1 MRARSRRRASG
12 TSDHS
17 GRPEDRV
24 CDHARM
30 DGAAFEYLLS
40 GPGQGLLREVES
52 AYAEADALVVGSR
65 LRSRHDP
72 AYVAAALT
80 QVRLRRK
87 AVDKLGEDA
96 ARMYFTPTG
105 LEQATAGPV
114 AAHRAGRIEAA
125 GHQRLLDLGCGIG
138 ADLVAAAM
146 AGLTVHAVDRDP
158 VTVAIARANLAA
170 LGLTGAVSVG
180 DAREP
185 DRSAYDI
192 VFADPARRGARGRTF
207 DPAAYSPPWSFVE
220 ELLAGAAVVKVAPG
234 IPHALVP
241 ADVETEWVSLAG
253 RLREAALWSR
263 ADTGVQRR
271 ATVIDS
277 AGTATSVTDAEDPGH
292 PAVRDVGR
300 FVYEPDDAVIR
311 AHLVTAVAA
320 DVAGWLLDPHLA
332 YVSSDLNRPSRL
344 ARVYAVQDVLP
355 FKEKQL
361 RAALRARGVG
371 PLTIKKR
378 GVQVTPETLRKRL
391 GLEGSTPATIIITR
405 TPTSAAVL
413 LVEPLTR
420 VEPPTSCR

>member
-1 MRARSRRRASG
+1 M
-12 TSDHS
+12 TTT
-17 GRPEDRV
+17 V
-24 CDHARM
+24 CDHALV
-30 DGAAFEYLLS
+30 DGPAFDYLLRES
-40 GPGQGLLREVES
+40 GQQLLVEVES

-72 AYVAAALT
+72 AHVAAALT

-87 AVDKLGEDA
+87 AVDKLGEAA
-96 ARMYFTPTG
+96 ARMYFTPAG

-114 AAHRAGRIEAA
+114 AAHRAGRMVAA
-125 GHQRLLDLGCGIG
+125 GHQRVLDLGCGIG
-138 ADLVAAAM
+138 ADLIAAAR
-146 AGLTVHAVDRDP
+146 ADLTVHAVDRDP
-158 VTVAIARANLAA
+158 VTVAIARANLSV
-170 LGLTGAVSVG
+170 LGLTGTVSVG
-180 DAREP
+180 DAREH

-220 ELLAGAAVVKVAPG
+220 EVLAGTAVVKVAPG

-241 ADVETEWVSLAG
+241 AGVEAEWVSLAG

-263 ADTGVQRR
+263 VDRGVQRR

-277 AGTATSVTDAEDPGH
+277 SGSFASVTEADDPGNA
-292 PAVRDVGR
+292 PVRDVGR

-311 AHLVTAVAA
+311 AHLVTAIAV
-320 DVAGWLLDPHLA
+320 DVEGWLLDPHLA
-332 YVSSDLNRPSRL
+332 YVSSDVHRPNRL
-344 ARVYAVQDVLP
+344 ARAYAVREVLP

-378 GVQVTPETLRKRL
+378 GVQVTPEALRKRL
-391 GLEGSTPATIIITR
+391 GLKGPTPATIIITR

-413 LVEPLTR
+413 LVEPLA
-420 VEPPTSCR
+420 

>member
-1 MRARSRRRASG
+1 
-12 TSDHS
+12 
-17 GRPEDRV
+17 
-24 CDHARM
+24 M
-30 DGAAFEYLLS
+30 DGPAFDYLLTER
-40 GPGQGLLREVES
+40 GQRLLLEVES
-52 AYAEADALVVGSR
+52 AYAEADSLVVGSR
-65 LRSRHDP
+65 LRGRHDP

-87 AVDKLGEDA
+87 AVDKLGDTA
-96 ARMYFTPTG
+96 ARMYFTPAG

-114 AAHRAGRIEAA
+114 AAHRAGRIVAA

-138 ADLVAAAM
+138 ADLVAAAR

-158 VTVAIARANLAA
+158 VTVAVARANLSA
-170 LGLTGAVSVG
+170 LGLTAAVSVD
-180 DAREP
+180 DATET

-220 ELLAGAAVVKVAPG
+220 GLLAGTAVVKVAPG
-234 IPHALVP
+234 ISHALVP
-241 ADVETEWVSLAG
+241 ADVEAEWVSLAG
-253 RLREAALWSR
+253 RLREAALWSG
-263 ADTGVQRR
+263 AEKGVRRR

-277 AGTATSVTDAEDPGH
+277 LGAATSVTDADDPGH
-292 PAVRDVGR
+292 PSVRDVGR

-320 DVAGWLLDPHLA
+320 DVDGWLLDPHLA
-332 YVSSDLNRPSRL
+332 YVSSDVHRPGRL
-344 ARVYAVQDVLP
+344 ARAYAVREVLP

-361 RAALRARGVG
+361 RAALRAHGVG

-378 GVQVTPETLRKRL
+378 GVHVTPETLRKRL
-391 GLEGSTPATIIITR
+391 GLKGSTPATILITR

-413 LVEPLTR
+413 LVEPLD
-420 VEPPTSCR
+420 